1 VRASDVTAARI
12 ASTPPWRQWLDRRLC
27 HKYRPAHRRTLR
39 VIAWPAFVNRR
50 QNPYNALLYDALTA
64 LGVRVDDFTP
74 MRLIFGR
81 YQIWHVHWPESI
93 LNLPRL
99 WQAIPLTLLLR
110 FLLVIARARG
120 IKIVWTAHNLRSHE
134 GRYPRAEARLWRT
147 LLGRVDGVIALTAAG
162 RDLTLQH
169 FPYLRARPA
178 FVIPHGSYHTAYP
191 TGQTRG
197 TARHELG
204 LPEGAQVL
212 VSLGQIRP
220 YKNLPH
226 LIRTVR
232 ALPAHDVFLVIAGA
246 PSDPALSDE
255 LRAAAGSDP
264 RVQLYLHFVPGALL
278 QRYLCA
284 ADLVVLPYREILNSG
299 SAILALSFER
309 PVLVPALGAM
319 PELQGQMSAAWVRT
333 YAGELRAETL
343 VEALTWARD
352 TPREATQLFSE
363 LSWER
368 IARQTLHAYQALEH

>member
-1 VRASDVTAARI
+1 MGELPAARVVG
-12 ASTPPWRQWLDRRLC
+12 ATPWRQWLD
-27 HKYRPAHRRTLR
+27 HRRCRKDHDAQRHTLR

-50 QNPYNALLYDALTA
+50 QNPYNALLYDALAA

-74 MRLIFGR
+74 LRLIFGR

-110 FLLVIARARG
+110 FLLVVARARG

-134 GRYPRAEARLWRT
+134 GLYPRVEARLWRT
-147 LLGRVDGVIALTAAG
+147 LLGRVDAVIALTGAG

-169 FPYLRARPA
+169 FPCLRARPA
-178 FVIPHGSYHTAYP
+178 FVIPHGSYRTAYP
-191 TGQTRG
+191 MGQTRD
-197 TARHELG
+197 TARRQLG

-212 VSLGQIRP
+212 VSLGQLRP

-226 LIRTVR
+226 LIRTFR
-232 ALPAHDVFLVIAGA
+232 QLPARNVFLVIAGA
-246 PSDPALSDE
+246 PSDPALIDA

-264 RVQLYLHFVPGALL
+264 RVQLHLRFIPAALL

-309 PVLVPALGAM
+309 PVLVPALGAL
-319 PELQGQMSAAWVRT
+319 PELQEQMGTAWVRT
-333 YAGELRAETL
+333 YAGELQAETL
-343 VEALTWARD
+343 TAALTWALD
-352 TPREATQLFSE
+352 TPREATHLFGA

-368 IARQTLHAYQALEH
+368 IARQTLRAYQALER